1 MKKCLMSMLAL
12 MMVAAVSLCFVSC
25 GDDDDDPKISIVG
38 TWTFDYGDEGYCT
51 LTFSGTATSGTMTIV
66 SNEKLYLPD
75 LEDYDE
81 FGAIEVISLTETK
94 LVLRNFPDDGKCTLT
109 RSRATEQTTSLVGTW
124 TFDYGDEGYCTLTF
138 SGTATSGTMTI
149 VSNEQQV
156 EP

>member
-66 SNEKLYLPD
+66 SNEVSTRKLP
-75 LEDYDE
+75 
-81 FGAIEVISLTETK
+81 AIPIRTE
-94 LVLRNFPDDGKCTLT
+94 N
-109 RSRATEQTTSLVGTW
+109 STSQ
-124 TFDYGDEGYCTLTF
+124 
-138 SGTATSGTMTI
+138 I
-149 VSNEQQV
+149 
-156 EP
+156 